1 MKLDKKNMRIKCVLL
16 KLFFPLYN
24 FNTLCFLVWILRQMI
39 LGERKN
45 LSFTYETETK
55 MSLTEHRA

>member
-24 FNTLCFLVWILRQMI
+24 FNTLRFLVWILRQII

>member
-24 FNTLCFLVWILRQMI
+24 FNTCFLVWILRQII

-55 MSLTEHRA
+55 MSLTEHHA

>member
-1 MKLDKKNMRIKCVLL
+1 MRIKCVLL
-16 KLFFPLYN
+16 KLFFPLYS